1 MNFGHLDILVIFVY
15 LFLVTVIGI
24 YFSKTKSTKD
34 FFLANNNLPWVFI
47 MFSIIATETSSL
59 TFLNVPGISFKS
71 DFSFLQVALGFIIG
85 RIIVSYYILPFYYN
99 NSYISVYQW
108 IGDKLGRDTQKY
120 TSSVFLITR
129 VLADGVRLYA
139 TSIPITFILKGY
151 LGENYTDHEISV
163 ITLFIITF
171 TTIIYTVYGGFK
183 SVVITDTI
191 QFLVYIGGGIFALI
205 FLLLNISNLNFPEL
219 INKGLENKKFIIYH
233 GFEGDFFTSPY
244 FLINGILGGILI
256 SIGSH
261 GVDQMFAQ
269 RLLACGS
276 LKESRKALIGSGILV
291 FFQFL
296 LFLSIGFLLFIFYN
310 GENIPQDKVFSK
322 FIIENIPSPITGL
335 LIAAVLAS
343 AMSTLSSSIN
353 SMSLS
358 FLVDFLKSNTEEAS
372 LKDSRIA
379 SISWGIIL
387 FFSSLLPYFLS
398 ESITGGLVDLGLKIT
413 SFTFGPLIGLF
424 ILAKT
429 KTHIE
434 FTSNQL
440 VYTLFITI
448 ITTITTTYL
457 SKPALG
463 LIVPMGLLIFFIVLN
478 LIKLGVYTSKKFWIK
493 NI

>member
-1 MNFGHLDILVIFVY
+1 MNFGQIDILVIFIY
-15 LFLVTVIGI
+15 LFFVTIVGV
-24 YFSKTKSTKD
+24 YFSKTKNTKD
-34 FFLANNNLPWVFI
+34 FFLASNNLPWVFI

-59 TFLNVPGISFKS
+59 TFLNVPGISFKT
-71 DFSFLQVALGFIIG
+71 DFSFLQIALGFIIG
-85 RIIVSYYILPFYYN
+85 RIIVAYYILPFYYQ

-108 IGDKLGRDTQKY
+108 IGDKLGKDTQKY

-151 LGENYTDHEISV
+151 LGEYLTDHQISI

-191 QFLVYIGGGIFALI
+191 QFIVYIGGGIFALSY
-205 FLLLNISNLNFPEL
+205 LLMNINTLSFSEILG
-219 INKGLENKKFIIYH
+219 KGLESKKFIIYH
-233 GFEGDFFTSPY
+233 GLEGDFFTSPY
-244 FLINGILGGILI
+244 FFINGILGGILI

-276 LKESRKALIGSGILV
+276 LSDSRKALIGSGILV

-296 LFLSIGFLLFIFYN
+296 LFLSIGFLLFVFYN
-310 GENIPQDKVFSK
+310 GENIPQDKVFSRY
-322 FIIENIPSPITGL
+322 IIENIPSPITGL

-358 FLVDFLKSNTEEAS
+358 FLIDFLKGNTENSS
-372 LKDSRIA
+372 LRDSRIA
-379 SISWGIIL
+379 SVSWGIVL

-424 ILAKT
+424 ILAKR
-429 KTHIE
+429 KTQIQ
-434 FTSNQL
+434 FSAMQL
-440 VYTLFITI
+440 VFTLFITI
-448 ITTITTTYL
+448 ISTITVTYI

-463 LIVPMGLLIFFIVLN
+463 LIIPMGLIIFFGILELV
-478 LIKLGVYTSKKFWIK
+478 KLKLKFSQHRA
-493 NI
+493 

>member
-1 MNFGHLDILVIFVY
+1 LNFGQSDILIIFIY
-15 LFLVTVIGI
+15 LFFVTIVGL
-24 YFSKTKSTKD
+24 YFSKTNNTKD
-34 FFLANNNLPWVFI
+34 FFLASNNIPWVFI

-71 DFSFLQVALGFIIG
+71 DFSFLQIALGFIIG
-85 RIIVSYYILPFYYN
+85 RIIVSYFILPFYYQ

-108 IGDKLGRDTQKY
+108 IGDKLGKDTQKY

-151 LGENYTDHEISV
+151 LGEYFTDHQISI

-191 QFLVYIGGGIFALI
+191 QFIVYIGGGIFALS
-205 FLLLNISNLNFPEL
+205 FLLININTLSLTE
-219 INKGLENKKFIIYH
+219 IIEKGLESKKFTIYH

-244 FLINGILGGILI
+244 FFLNGILGGVLI

-276 LKESRKALIGSGILV
+276 LSDSRKALIGSGVLV

-310 GENIPQDKVFSK
+310 GESIPQDKVFSK
-322 FIIENIPSPITGL
+322 YIIENIPSPITGL

-358 FLVDFLKSNTEEAS
+358 FLIDFLKGNTESSS
-372 LKDSRIA
+372 LRDSRIA
-379 SISWGIIL
+379 SISWGIVL

-424 ILAKT
+424 ILARSSTLIQFSAK
-429 KTHIE
+429 H
-434 FTSNQL
+434 L
-440 VYTLFITI
+440 VSALFITI
-448 ITTITTTYL
+448 LLTITITYTT
-457 SKPALG
+457 KPALG
-463 LIVPMGLLIFFIVLN
+463 LIIPMGLIIFLVILELVKF
-478 LIKLGVYTSKKFWIK
+478 KLKFSQRRA
-493 NI
+493 

>member
-1 MNFGHLDILVIFVY
+1 MNFGQTDILVIFIY
-15 LFLVTVIGI
+15 LFFVTIIGV
-24 YFSKTKSTKD
+24 YFSKTKNTKD
-34 FFLANNNLPWVFI
+34 FFLASNKLPWVFI

-59 TFLNVPGISFKS
+59 TFLNVPGISFKT
-71 DFSFLQVALGFIIG
+71 DFSFLQIALGFIIG
-85 RIIVSYYILPFYYN
+85 RIIVSYFILPFYYQ
-99 NSYISVYQW
+99 NSYVSVYQW
-108 IGDKLGRDTQKY
+108 IGDKLGKDTQKY

-151 LGENYTDHEISV
+151 LGENLTDHQISI

-191 QFLVYIGGGIFALI
+191 QFVVYIGGGVFALL
-205 FLLLNISNLNFPEL
+205 FLLMNIDTLSLTE
-219 INKGLENKKFIIYH
+219 IIAKGFDSKKFIIYH

-244 FLINGILGGILI
+244 FFVNGIFGGVLI

-276 LKESRKALIGSGILV
+276 LTDSRKALIGSGILV

-310 GENIPQDKVFSK
+310 GENIPQDKVFSRY
-322 FIIENIPSPITGL
+322 IIENIPSPITGL

-358 FLVDFLKSNTEEAS
+358 FLIDFLKGSTENSS
-372 LKDSRIA
+372 LRDSRIA
-379 SISWGIIL
+379 SISWGIVL

-424 ILAKT
+424 ILAKSKT
-429 KTHIE
+429 KIQFSAIH
-434 FTSNQL
+434 L
-440 VYTLFITI
+440 VSTLFITI
-448 ITTITTTYL
+448 LSTITITYTT
-457 SKPALG
+457 KPALG
-463 LIVPMGLLIFFIVLN
+463 LIIPMGLLIFFTILELVK
-478 LIKLGVYTSKKFWIK
+478 IKLKFSQHRV
-493 NI
+493 